1 MAATINKKLVSIYF
15 EEIQY
20 MMFQHLAKQQN
31 CNTADVIREALDMS
45 LESVKNK
52 KNDSFVD
59 WKPFS
64 VGGLKCDLNGVDSDW
79 VNKDYQDE
87 MLGGS
92 YDWN

>member
-1 MAATINKKLVSIYF
+1 MRLS
-15 EEIQY
+15 
-20 MMFQHLAKQQN
+20 
-31 CNTADVIREALDMS
+31 LDI
-45 LESVKNK
+45 
-52 KNDSFVD
+52 FVFD
-59 WKPFS
+59 WKPLS

>member
-1 MAATINKKLVSIYF
+1 MAATLNKKLVSIYF

-31 CNTADVIREALDMS
+31 CNTADVIREAMDMY

-52 KNDSFVD
+52 NNDSFDD
-59 WKPFS
+59 WKPLS
-64 VGGLKCDLNGVDSDW
+64 VGGLKDGHSDW

>member
-31 CNTADVIREALDMS
+31 CNTADVIREAMDMY

-52 KNDSFVD
+52 KNDSFFFLFRFLPV
-59 WKPFS
+59 PFS
-64 VGGLKCDLNGVDSDW
+64 SPENRKIFSL
-79 VNKDYQDE
+79 Q
-87 MLGGS
+87 MR
-92 YDWN
+92 

>member
-1 MAATINKKLVSIYF
+1 MY
-15 EEIQY
+15 
-20 MMFQHLAKQQN
+20 
-31 CNTADVIREALDMS
+31 

-52 KNDSFVD
+52 KNDSFDD
-59 WKPFS
+59 WKPLS